1 MRWILPEPTDEGV
14 VRSLIEALAIPRFV
28 AELLC
33 RRGVCEAEAAKRFL
47 NPQLKHLTDPFLLPN
62 MEAAIGRILL
72 ALDRRERIVLYGD
85 YDVDGVTS
93 LALFARILRTL
104 GTEPRCFLPLR
115 MDEGYGLSADGVAR
129 CVATHAPQL
138 LIAIDCG
145 TASVAE
151 ITKLQGDGVDVL
163 VLDHHEPKPGELPPC
178 VALVNPKLGLDFRY
192 FCSVGIVFKTIH
204 ALLKKRP
211 LEKFQLREYL
221 DFIALGTVADLVPLE
236 GENRALVKRGLAQ
249 IALTR
254 WAGIRALIEVAAV
267 RPPLCAADVGFKLGP
282 RMNAAGRLDN
292 AETALELLLTDS
304 PARARELAAVLNA
317 QNVDRRAVEDRVHL
331 EAEAQLA
338 EWFQP
343 ARDAAIVVGAPAGHP
358 GVVGIVASRLS
369 KRHHRPAIVIGFDE
383 HGLGKGSARSIPG
396 LSMVEALAC
405 CGHLLE
411 KHGGHE
417 MAAGLAIRHEHFDE
431 FRDAFRACAREQ
443 LSAEQLQPRLRLD
456 AELPLREIAFP
467 LLAQM
472 ESLAPFGMGNPAPLF
487 FARAV
492 TLACEPRVLK
502 EKHLL
507 LTLRQ
512 DSDDSRAI
520 WFNSAAQKLPPQPW
534 DVAFEIERNEYQG
547 YVSPQIQ
554 VKAVRGSEAS

>member
-1 MRWILPEPTDEGV
+1 MRWILPEVADAEVCRLLTEKLGV
-14 VRSLIEALAIPRFV
+14 PEFV

-33 RRGVCEAEAAKRFL
+33 RRGHCDVEAAERFL
-47 NPQLKHLTDPFLLPN
+47 NPQLKHLSDPFLLPN
-62 MEAAIGRILL
+62 MAAAIDRILA

-93 LALFARILRTL
+93 LALFARILRAL
-104 GTEPRCFLPLR
+104 GAEPRCFLPLR

-151 ITKLQGDGVDVL
+151 IAKLQADGVDVL

-178 VALVNPKLGLDFRY
+178 VALVNPKLGPDFRY
-192 FCSVGIVFKTIH
+192 LCSVGIVFKTIH

-211 LEKFQLREYL
+211 LEKFQLRAYL

-236 GENRALVKRGLAQ
+236 GENRALVKRGLVQ
-249 IALTR
+249 IGGTR
-254 WAGIRALIEVAAV
+254 WAGIRALVEVAAA

-282 RMNAAGRLDN
+282 RMNAAGRLDS
-292 AETALELLLTDS
+292 AETALELMLTDS
-304 PARARELAAVLNA
+304 PDRARELAAILNA
-317 QNVDRRAVEDRVHL
+317 HNTDRRAVEDRVHT

-343 ARDAAIVVGAPAGHP
+343 ARDAAIVVGATGWHP

-369 KRHHRPAIVIGFDE
+369 RRHHRPALVIGFDE

-417 MAAGLAIRHEHFDE
+417 MAAGLSMRQDRFAE

-443 LSAEQLQPRLRLD
+443 LSEEQLQPRLRLD
-456 AELPLREIAFP
+456 AELRLANIAFP

-472 ESLAPFGMGNPAPLF
+472 DSLAPFGMGNPAPLF

-492 TLACEPRVLK
+492 SLACEPRVLK

-512 DSDDSRAI
+512 DGDDSRAI

-534 DVAFEIERNEYQG
+534 DIAFEIERNEYQG

-554 VKAVRGSEAS
+554 VKAVRGGVE